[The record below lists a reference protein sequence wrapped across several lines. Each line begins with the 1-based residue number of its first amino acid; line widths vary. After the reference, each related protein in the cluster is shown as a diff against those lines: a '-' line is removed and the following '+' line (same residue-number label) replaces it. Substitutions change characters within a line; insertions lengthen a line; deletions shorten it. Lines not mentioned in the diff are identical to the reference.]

1 MAHVKSSGRGEKPVT
16 TRRSPARAGA
26 DSPLPPWSTEGVSQR
41 VRVYLPATLTTVAAL
56 HRDRRLPPGP
66 AFAVT
71 PALRAELGEDDL
83 EELEYQAFRLA
94 ADASLALLRQDP
106 TAPRRR
112 VVISADA
119 RVQLVDGG
127 REGRVQLTEPVPVS
141 AVAAIH
147 LDDLETE
154 PEVAAAL
161 TSDGEVDEE
170 LSWYDVSELPQLV
183 G

>member
-1 MAHVKSSGRGEKPVT
+1 MR
-16 TRRSPARAGA
+16 GA

-119 RVQLVDGG
+119 RVNWWTGGGKGG
-127 REGRVQLTEPVPVS
+127 RSSPSRCPCPRWPPSTSTISRRQ
-141 AVAAIH
+141 
-147 LDDLETE
+147 